1 MVTRSVTLTSKEHFG
16 KRLPRHA
23 GQMIDAI
30 SELAPRAAAMAFRG
44 RSHGKRPKW
53 LKAATDIRFVGHE
66 GKDETIL
73 HFEAPV
79 FGEAAPQEFE
89 QGELWQLRPNAADTG
104 FEVFADVLQDLVNNN
119 RDSDRYDRP
128 LLRQFY
134 HLRRLFSDSLFDSM
148 RVESNRIE
156 GNLSKAFTAN
166 TIKTVRTFYQST
178 PNPRR
183 VKVYGTLDMIR
194 ASTHRFAI
202 KLPGGEEA
210 AGVLREGN
218 IQDYRE
224 LLSKQIVVFGKAIYR
239 PSGRLLRIDAEKLE
253 LGTTAD
259 EFFGKIPMGV
269 RADSD
274 RRPKRTAQSHGG
286 IESIFGKWPGN
297 ETDEQVS
304 AALARL

>member
-1 MVTRSVTLTSKEHFG
+1 MVTRSVRLTSKEHFG

-30 SELAPRAAAMAFRG
+30 TELAPRAAAMAFRG
-44 RSHGKRPKW
+44 RSHGSRPKW

-66 GKDETIL
+66 GNDDTIL

-79 FGEAAPQEFE
+79 FGEAAPQEFD
-89 QGELWQLRPNAADTG
+89 QRELWPMRPNAADTG
-104 FEVFADVLQDLVNNN
+104 FEVFADVLQDLVNTN

-128 LLRQFY
+128 LLKQFY
-134 HLRRLFSDSLFDSM
+134 HLRSLFSDSLFDSM
-148 RVESNRIE
+148 RVESKRIQ
-156 GNLSKAFTAN
+156 GKLSEAFTAN
-166 TIKTVRTFYQST
+166 TIKTVRAFYQST

-183 VKVYGTLDMIR
+183 VKVYGTLDMVR
-194 ASTHRFAI
+194 ASTQRFAI
-202 KLPGGEEA
+202 KLPNGEEA
-210 AGVLREGN
+210 GGVLRDGN

-224 LLSKQIVVFGKAIYR
+224 LLSKPIVVLGRAIYR

-253 LGTTAD
+253 LGTNAD
-259 EFFGKIPMGV
+259 QFFGKIPEGI
-269 RADSD
+269 RPDSE
-274 RRPKRTAQSHGG
+274 RRSKLVAQSPGG

-297 ETDEQVS
+297 ETDEQIS